1 MLEQLS
7 IRNFAIIE
15 DIEVSFSSGFSSLSG
30 ETGSGKSIIIDAL
43 SLLLGERSSFD
54 KIRRGKQRAHIEGI
68 FSLSDAHKEKIEELL
83 NESLDD
89 HQLIVSR
96 SLDIGGKSLA
106 KINSNAVPLA
116 LLKQISPLL
125 VDIHS
130 QQKDADYLHED
141 RQGALLDRFMIERAD
156 QAEREVLDR
165 YRIAYRS
172 WKSTS
177 DEIRA
182 LKTRAENLGNL
193 DDLTYQLQ
201 ELEKANITENEME
214 DLEEEKNR
222 LSAFSRMSDR
232 LSAFLEDYQNAS
244 GPLYDAKKQLSYIDE
259 ENFSVLSEQ
268 FSDVYFQME
277 DLSAQIKDR
286 FESYQ
291 DSLFR
296 LESVNERLF
305 FLHGLRKKYGYTTAD
320 MLKKKEE
327 IAASIDD
334 ISSFEE
340 KLSRLERRKGEEE
353 KYCHETAVILGDIR
367 KKYASMLSAAVN
379 SELRDLYLENAEFR
393 ADLAS
398 SDTLGPDGADRI
410 VFMLRA
416 NVGEAFLPLS
426 KTASLGETS
435 RLNLAL
441 KVVFN
446 RYSAPETVILDEI
459 DIGVSGRVGIA
470 MAKKM
475 RELSSFSQVIAI
487 SHLAQVCAYSQNHYS
502 VHKEVSGGKTFASIV
517 LLSKEERLTE
527 MAKMISGEVSSVS
540 ISAAEEILKGAV

>member
-54 KIRRGKQRAHIEGI
+54 KIRRDKQRAYIEGV
-68 FSLSDAHKEKIEELL
+68 FSLSDAHKEKIEEFLEEPL
-83 NESLDD
+83 ED

-96 SLDIGGKSLA
+96 SLDISGKSLA

-156 QAEREVLDR
+156 REEKDALER
-165 YRIAYRS
+165 YRSAYRT
-172 WKSTS
+172 WKGTS
-177 DEIRA
+177 DEIA
-182 LKTRAENLGNL
+182 SLKTRAEHLGDL
-193 DDLTYQLQ
+193 DDLKYQLQ
-201 ELEKANITENEME
+201 ELEKANLSENEME

-222 LSAFSRMSDR
+222 LSSFSRMSER

-244 GPLYDAKKQLSYIDE
+244 GSLYDAKKQLSYIDDE
-259 ENFSVLSEQ
+259 IFSALSEQ

-277 DLSAQIKDR
+277 DLFSQIKDR

-291 DSLFR
+291 DALIR

-320 MLKKKEE
+320 MLARKEE
-327 IAASIDD
+327 IASSIDD
-334 ISSFEE
+334 ISSFED
-340 KLSRLERRKGEEE
+340 KLFRLERRRDEEE
-353 KYCHETAVILGDIR
+353 IRCREAAILLREIR
-367 KKYASMLSAAVN
+367 KKYARMLNDAVN
-379 SELRDLYLENAEFR
+379 AEMRDLYLENAEFR
-393 ADLAS
+393 ADVVP
-398 SDTLGPDGADRI
+398 SDALDSEGGDRV

-416 NVGEAFLPLS
+416 NVGESFLPLS

-446 RYSAPETVILDEI
+446 RYAAPETVILDEI

-502 VHKEVSGGKTFASIV
+502 VHKEVSEGKTFASIV
-517 LLSKEERLTE
+517 LLSEEERLTE

-540 ISAAEEILKGAV
+540 ISAAEELLKGAV